1 MTKRRSK
8 DKDEIIDV
16 DVDAVHHIEVS
27 VDGLALQLKIGD
39 KVNFGD
45 GVIRTVMK
53 IQINE
58 DNGVTFGLQWIDGI
72 DFKLDWFTYP
82 EICYMSSCL
91 KNKPKISL

>member
-1 MTKRRSK
+1 MTKK
-8 DKDEIIDV
+8 KEKYVDDIVDIDV
-16 DVDAVHHIEVS
+16 NEIHHVEVS
-27 VDGLALQLKIGD
+27 VDGHVLPLKIGD
-39 KVNFGD
+39 KVNIGD
-45 GVIRTVMK
+45 GIIRTVMK

-58 DNGVTFGLQWIDGI
+58 DNGVTFGMQYIDGI